1 MACSHLV
8 AIKSGAYV
16 ARGSS
21 LSGCLDTS
29 RIALVGLAHLTGMNT
44 HANTT
49 SIAAT
54 AGQSSPVETTG
65 RSIEPV
71 LTLAQ
76 IAEHLGVSV
85 QALYDLRNKGR
96 GPRGFKVGRHLH
108 FRVSEV
114 DAWLRQLESE
124 DSNPAAA
131 DSASAPAA
139 GPPTPQ
145 PVLRAVEGP
154 PESAGETPSR
164 TGPADVPTP
173 ASSTADQP
181 SQELAGD
188 QWALLLDL
196 PYPEGRRG
204 SGRRS

>member
-8 AIKSGAYV
+8 AIKSGAYA

-21 LSGCLDTS
+21 LSACLDTS
-29 RIALVGLAHLTGMNT
+29 RSALVGLAHLTGMNT

-49 SIAAT
+49 SIAAAT
-54 AGQSSPVETTG
+54 VQTSPVETTTG
-65 RSIEPV
+65 SIEPV
-71 LTLAQ
+71 LTLTQ

-96 GPRGFKVGRHLH
+96 GPRGFKVGRCLH

-114 DAWLRQLESE
+114 DAWLRQQESE

-131 DSASAPAA
+131 DSASASAAAPPALS
-139 GPPTPQ
+139 
-145 PVLRAVEGP
+145 PVLRAVEVP
-154 PESAGETPSR
+154 PESAGGATSR
-164 TGPADVPTP
+164 RGPADDPVPG
-173 ASSTADQP
+173 SSTDDQP

-196 PYPEGRRG
+196 PYPEGRGG